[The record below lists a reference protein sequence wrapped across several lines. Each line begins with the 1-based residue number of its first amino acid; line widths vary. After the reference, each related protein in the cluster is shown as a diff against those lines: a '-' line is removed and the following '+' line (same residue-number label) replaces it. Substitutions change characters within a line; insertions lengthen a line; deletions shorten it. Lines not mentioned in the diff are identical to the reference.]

1 MFGAIAGGIA
11 SALAGGAMSKLFGGG
26 QKAASGG
33 IQGDVLAT
41 DNNTVGMGDAG
52 IKSAIQGSNVPNPD
66 EAVPSFVSG
75 AMAKAGKGLLEGTL
89 QAGTSA
95 VSDKLLDLVGL
106 GGKSAADKGK
116 DTRDYLAAAFP
127 ELNAWERAGADAS
140 SAGMVDAGFENQKE
154 LTKMQL
160 DNQKE
165 IAERSE
171 ERFSR
176 NAETD
181 IVCRLLLEKKN
192 TLRKPQC
199 MVVMGEAGIGK
210 TRLAEETSRQAHE
223 RGWAVTW
230 SRSYAQESTI
240 PYRLWIEILRGL
252 INNDP
257 WQKQEL
263 FQHPLVYSRLTA
275 LLPELY
281 DQLPGTTAAPS
292 RQHPGQEQ
300 QSLWEAILELFEL
313 AIERTPMLV
322 VLDDLQWADTS
333 SCELLAY
340 LVRRLSGFPIVFLGT
355 CREIEMAPKHP
366 LRPLIAHMQREH
378 TITTLQLQPLTD
390 VAIST
395 LISSAQLPEPVQ
407 QDIRKQAAG
416 NPFFAEELAHS
427 YSATSTAPPA
437 NPPQAVRKKSS
448 SLPRSLPA
456 ALDQRMS
463 NLSRDCHQLLG
474 NAAVLGGSFEFS
486 LIRSMEISN
495 SANDEDTILD
505 LLDEAL
511 QSGVLTEEGRGAR
524 ISYHFWQPLLVSHLY
539 DGLSA
544 TKRAQLHRRAAA
556 ILRQS
561 YANRESEGAATITH
575 HLVEGG
581 AEPQQIVRY
590 ATLAG
595 DRAYALSAY
604 PEAERYYRIATGN
617 VQAALAASDH
627 SNQDASFQENHANL
641 AYLLEQLGECIRIQG
656 NYEEARRVYEQLL
669 QERGSRPH

>member
-1 MFGAIAGGIA
+1 MNSKITIGRSHRNLLVGRSSELDMLRQLLFVPQRGAKAMLIGQKNA
-11 SALAGGAMSKLFGGG
+11 SA
-26 QKAASGG
+26 
-33 IQGDVLAT
+33 I
-41 DNNTVGMGDAG
+41 
-52 IKSAIQGSNVPNPD
+52 P
-66 EAVPSFVSG
+66 
-75 AMAKAGKGLLEGTL
+75 
-89 QAGTSA
+89 
-95 VSDKLLDLVGL
+95 LD
-106 GGKSAADKGK
+106 
-116 DTRDYLAAAFP
+116 
-127 ELNAWERAGADAS
+127 
-140 SAGMVDAGFENQKE
+140 
-154 LTKMQL
+154 
-160 DNQKE
+160 
-165 IAERSE
+165 
-171 ERFSR
+171 
-176 NAETD
+176 
-181 IVCRLLLEKKN
+181 

-199 MVVMGEAGIGK
+199 MVLLGEAGIGK
-210 TRLAEETSRQAHE
+210 TRLAEETSREAQQ
-223 RGWAVTW
+223 RGWAVAW

-252 INNDP
+252 ISNDP

-263 FQHPLVYSRLTA
+263 HKQPLLLARLAA

-281 DQLPGTTAAPS
+281 MLIPDDAFPI
-292 RQHPGQEQ
+292 RQSSEQEQ
-300 QSLWEAILELFEL
+300 QSLWEAILELFKL
-313 AIERTPMLV
+313 SIERTPLLV
-322 VLDDLQWADTS
+322 VLDDLQWADSS

-340 LVRRLSGFPIVFLGT
+340 LVRRLSNFPIVFLGT
-355 CREIEMAPKHP
+355 CREIELAPKHP

-395 LISSAQLPEPVQ
+395 LISSAQLPEQGQ

-416 NPFFAEELAHS
+416 NPFFAEELAYS

-448 SLPRSLPA
+448 SLPRSIAA

-463 NLSRDCHQLLG
+463 KLSRDCQQLLG

-486 LIRSMEISN
+486 LIRSMEIS
-495 SANDEDTILD
+495 SSVNDEDTVLD

-511 QSGVLTEEGRGAR
+511 QAGVLTEEGRGAR

-561 YANRESEGAATITH
+561 YTNRESEGAATITH

-604 PEAERYYRIATGN
+604 PEAERYYRIATEN
-617 VQAALAASDH
+617 VQAALATSDN
-627 SNQDASFQENHANL
+627 SNQEASFQENHANL

-669 QERGSRPH
+669 QERGSRPPFMSPADTQREAQIDALLLSEVGWTWYYAADYRPSRQYCERGEQVLRDACVVGGPAWARLYFQQSYILWQEGKYDEALHSANKALQGFAEMLPEQRPHHVTVAPLTRTRRTLEGDPVDVACFHRVLGGLDIRDGQR